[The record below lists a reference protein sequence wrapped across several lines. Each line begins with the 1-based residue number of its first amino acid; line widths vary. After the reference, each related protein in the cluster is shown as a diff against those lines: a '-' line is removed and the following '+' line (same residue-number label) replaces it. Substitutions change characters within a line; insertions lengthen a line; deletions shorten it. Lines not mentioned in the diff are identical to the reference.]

1 MNEFLSRSRAPQPE
15 RGVRDRALKWR
26 TIFALMAPQF
36 SSPNEKSRF
45 QARLRLESL
54 LAASARVLQPRG
66 KIALWASRIPE
77 SSSSW
82 GRLDAGATPAHPRAR
97 APLTDPGSEHAARFA
112 KGTSVRS
119 ANPWAGPCTA
129 TFAHEGRQ
137 PWPPVRAHSPDKLP
151 VALRSKHSRQLAAVA
166 AGGCLRLCLRQRV
179 SCYPFAAKR
188 STTESEILAATC
200 FPPQTGLGIL

>member
-1 MNEFLSRSRAPQPE
+1 MAYHLCSYGSPIFLPEREEQVPGATTARIPSRSFCA
-15 RGVRDRALKWR
+15 
-26 TIFALMAPQF
+26 
-36 SSPNEKSRF
+36 
-45 QARLRLESL
+45 
-54 LAASARVLQPRG
+54 VLQPRG

-82 GRLDAGATPAHPRAR
+82 GRLDAGASPAHPRAR

>member
-1 MNEFLSRSRAPQPE
+1 MSFFP
-15 RGVRDRALKWR
+15 GVAL
-26 TIFALMAPQF
+26 
-36 SSPNEKSRF
+36 PNLKEGSGT
-45 QARLRLESL
+45 EPSNGVPSL
-54 LAASARVLQPRG
+54 LLWLPNFPPSTRRAGSRRDYSSNPFSKLLRG
-66 KIALWASRIPE
+66 CFNLEGKSHGRHLARIPE

-82 GRLDAGATPAHPRAR
+82 GRLDAGASPAHPRAR

-112 KGTSVRS
+112 KATSVRS
-119 ANPWAGPCTA
+119 ANPWAGPCTP

-166 AGGCLRLCLRQRV
+166 AGGCLRLCLRQLV
-179 SCYPFAAKR
+179 SCYPFTAKR